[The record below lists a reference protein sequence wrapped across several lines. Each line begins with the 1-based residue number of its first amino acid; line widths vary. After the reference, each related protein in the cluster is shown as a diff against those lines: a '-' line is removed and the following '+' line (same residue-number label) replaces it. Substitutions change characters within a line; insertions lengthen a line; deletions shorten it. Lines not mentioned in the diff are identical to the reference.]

1 MERPAWAEGVD
12 IDRPSASRVYDYLLG
27 GSHNFAVDR
36 AVAEQ
41 ALSHMPQVATIAR
54 ENRAFL
60 RRAVRFLVAQG
71 MRQFLDIGSGITTV
85 GTVHEVAQADAPD
98 TRVCYVDV
106 DPIAVAHSQ
115 AILADNPQALIID
128 GDLRE
133 PGEILANPEL
143 RGLLDLSRP
152 VGVLLVAVL
161 HFIADADRPA
171 DLVRQV
177 TAPLASGSYVVVTHA
192 SWPTGD
198 IPDDVAA
205 AQSSYRRTGT
215 PLVLRS
221 RDEIL
226 GMLGDLEV
234 VEPGIVPLAA
244 WRPEGGE
251 STETLP
257 GLAVVARKR

>member
-36 AVAEQ
+36 AVAQQ
-41 ALSHMPQVATIAR
+41 ALRHMPEVAAVAR

-71 MRQFLDIGSGITTV
+71 VRQFLDIGSGITTV
-85 GTVHEVAQADAPD
+85 GTVHEIAQADAPEA
-98 TRVCYVDV
+98 RVCYVDV
-106 DPIAVAHSQ
+106 DPIAVAHSEAILAGNPRARIVDGDLRDPA
-115 AILADNPQALIID
+115 AILADPQVRD
-128 GDLRE
+128 
-133 PGEILANPEL
+133 
-143 RGLLDLSRP
+143 LLDLSQP

-161 HFIADADRPA
+161 HFIDDADRPA

-177 TAPLASGSYVVVTHA
+177 MEPLAPGSCLVVSHA
-192 SWPTGD
+192 SWPGNEV
-198 IPDDVAA
+198 PPDVAA

-215 PLVLRS
+215 PVILRS
-221 RDEIL
+221 PEQILEIL
-226 GMLGDLEV
+226 GDLDL
-234 VEPGIVPLAA
+234 VEPGIGPLTE

-251 STETLP
+251 SDELLP